1 MTESNTDYYITYE
14 YKQIHEELIKL
25 NEKMDKILT
34 IVEKKPRKNTLSE
47 VNSKMDSLLDQ
58 FEETKKRRNESLM
71 IPHL

>member
-1 MTESNTDYYITYE
+1 MTEPNTDYYITYE

>member
-58 FEETKKRRNESLM
+58 FEETKKRKLDDTTSV
-71 IPHL
+71 I

>member
-58 FEETKKRRNESLM
+58 FEETKKRKSDDTTSV
-71 IPHL
+71 I

>member
-1 MTESNTDYYITYE
+1 MTEPNTDYYITYE

-58 FEETKKRRNESLM
+58 FEETKKRKLDDTTSV
-71 IPHL
+71 I

>member
-47 VNSKMDSLLDQ
+47 VNSKLDSLLDQ
-58 FEETKKRRNESLM
+58 FEETKKRKLDDTTSV
-71 IPHL
+71 I